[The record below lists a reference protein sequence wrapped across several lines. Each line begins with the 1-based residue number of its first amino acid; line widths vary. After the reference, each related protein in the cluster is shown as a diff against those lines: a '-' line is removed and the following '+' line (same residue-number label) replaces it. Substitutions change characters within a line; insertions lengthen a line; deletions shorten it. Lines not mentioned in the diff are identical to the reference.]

1 MKKSSIVIAL
11 GIALIL
17 LRLVMI
23 VGLAQ
28 SGTQIYISLNKVIG
42 YKSGFWVSQL
52 EAQGTL
58 VINAEAPTGVTQ
70 VAFYIDGSMLMGE
83 DSQPP
88 FSLQF
93 SSDAY
98 SLGMHTLSARGFT
111 ADRMEIGSNAISV
124 KFVTAAEGVNA
135 GMLIAVPLAIVV
147 ILFSS
152 ISWYATR
159 SKKHRLASLPAGAVR
174 NYGSA
179 GGAICG
185 RCGRPFAM
193 HNLSFNLVSL
203 KLERCP
209 YCGRLAFV
217 RRRSEAELRR
227 AEASELEQAG
237 AGIQMP
243 SVSTEEKLRREME
256 DSRYLKD

>member
-1 MKKSSIVIAL
+1 MKKSTFVIAL

-17 LRLVMI
+17 LRLVML

-28 SGTQIYISLNKVIG
+28 SDSQIYISLNKVIG

-58 VINAEAPTGVTQ
+58 VINAEAPSGVTR
-70 VAFYIDGSMLMGE
+70 VSFYIDGGTLMGE
-83 DSQPP
+83 DTQPP

-98 SLGMHTLSARGFT
+98 PLGMHTLSARGFT
-111 ADRMEIGSNAISV
+111 AGGTEINSNAISV

-135 GMLIAVPLAIVV
+135 GLLIAVPLAIVV

-159 SKKHRLASLPAGAVR
+159 SKKHSLSSLPAGAPR
-174 NYGSA
+174 DYGSA

-193 HNLSFNLVSL
+193 HNLSINLVSL

-217 RRRSEAELRR
+217 RRCSVEELRR
-227 AEASELEQAG
+227 AEAAEVKYGRDDVQPS
-237 AGIQMP
+237 
-243 SVSTEEKLRREME
+243 SVSVEEKMRRDIEG
-256 DSRYLKD
+256 SRYQND

>member
-1 MKKSSIVIAL
+1 MVKKTTIIIAL

-17 LRLVMI
+17 LKLVTI
-23 VGLAQ
+23 VGMAQ
-28 SGTQIYISLNKVIG
+28 ADSQVYLTLDKVIG

-58 VINAEAPTGVTQ
+58 AVNAEAPAGVTR
-70 VAFYIDGSMLMGE
+70 VAFYIDGSTLMGE
-83 DSQPP
+83 DTQAP

-93 SSDAY
+93 YSDSY
-98 SLGMHTLSARGFT
+98 VLGMHTLTARGFT
-111 ADRMEIGSNAISV
+111 AEGKEIGSNTISV
-124 KFVTAAEGVNA
+124 KFVTTAESVNA
-135 GMLIAVPLAIVV
+135 GLLIAVPLAIVV

-152 ISWYATR
+152 ITWYATR
-159 SKKHRLASLPAGAVR
+159 AKKLASLPAGAPRV
-174 NYGSA
+174 YGSA

-193 HNLSFNLVSL
+193 HNLSLNLVSL

-217 RRRSEAELRR
+217 RRRSEAELHR
-227 AEASELEQAG
+227 AEAAELETAG
-237 AGIQMP
+237 SAAKTSTPDP
-243 SVSTEEKLRREME
+243 SEKLRR
-256 DSRYLKD
+256 DIDASRYQND